1 MVLIVFVMVL
11 IALYWSTGKVHD
23 AKCTIRE
30 SLTRLHT
37 YSQEG
42 ELIIGEISSFVSTT
56 ADQMDFNEPPN
67 DMVYD
72 TPFVRTSHYQYALA
86 LAFAVEEINKN
97 LQFLPN
103 VTLGFHIRDIYM
115 NERESYRATMQ
126 LLSTK
131 NRFIPNY
138 KCDFRSNLIAVIG
151 GAEAKTSL
159 YIATVLSLYNIPQSH
174 SLRFLPHVDF
184 LQLAYASTSLMQEIF
199 SGVFMYQMVANEAQ
213 QYKGIL
219 QFILHFRWVWI
230 GLIVADDERGE
241 RCQRVMLP
249 LFSQNGICL
258 AFTAKIR
265 QALMITFEM
274 MTNGWQSYEKLMES
288 RADVVVLFGDTGS
301 ISYFRWALR
310 SFELELTTVKP
321 KGKVYI
327 MTIQMDF
334 ASYFYQRN
342 WDNTIFHGTI
352 GLTVHTQEP
361 PGFQQFLQRK
371 KPFGNKGDGFIR
383 EFWEQAFLCQFSDSR
398 VQMGFDKVCTG
409 QEKME
414 SLPGDVFEMSMTGT
428 SYSIYNAVYAIA
440 HALRDLSSSPG
451 GHRRKPKRTK
461 PNLFHRPSWQLH
473 HFLKRVSF
481 NNSAGETI
489 SFYPSGEANP
499 RYDIVNWHIFQN
511 RSFFKVKIGEV
522 HPEAPADQMLTIHEE
537 SITWNSW
544 FNNTKPLSVCTQS
557 CHPGSRKERKEGEP
571 FCCYD
576 CKQCPGGKIS
586 NWKDADDCF
595 QCSEGQYPN
604 DDQNGCLPKG
614 LNFLSYRETLG
625 IVLAVLSLSLSL
637 STSVVLGIFIKHQNT
652 PIVKANNRDLTYSLL
667 VSLLLCF
674 LSSLLFIGQPDQVT
688 CKLRQTAFGI
698 IFAVAVSS
706 VLAKTITVVL
716 VFMATKPG
724 SKIRSWVGKRLSN
737 AIILSSTLVQVSICM
752 IWLYTD
758 PPFPDVD
765 FHSLAVEIILKCNEG
780 SSNMFFYILGYMGFL
795 ALVCFTVAFL
805 ARNLPDT
812 FNEAKFITFSMLVFC
827 SVWVSFVPT
836 YLSTKGKYMVAVEI
850 FSILASSTGLLG
862 CIFLPKC
869 YVILL
874 RPELNDKKQLMRN
887 RKGRE
892 I

>member
-1 MVLIVFVMVL
+1 MVSFVFVMVL
-11 IALYWSTGKVHD
+11 TALYWSTGKVHD

-30 SLTRLHT
+30 SLARFHT

-42 ELIIGEISSFVSTT
+42 DLIIGGISSFVSTT
-56 ADQMDFNEPPN
+56 ADQMNFNEPPK
-67 DMVYD
+67 DMAYD
-72 TPFVRTSHYQYALA
+72 TPFIRTSYYQYALA
-86 LAFAVEEINKN
+86 LAFAVEEINEE
-97 LQFLPN
+97 LRLLPN

-138 KCDFRSNLIAVIG
+138 KCDFQSNLIAVIG

-159 YIATVLSLYNIPQSH
+159 YIAMVLSLYNIP
-174 SLRFLPHVDF
+174 
-184 LQLAYASTSLMQEIF
+184 QLAYASTSLMQEIF
-199 SGVFMYQMVANEAQ
+199 SGLFMYQMVANEAQ
-213 QYKGIL
+213 QYEGIL
-219 QFILHFRWVWI
+219 HFILHFRWVWI

-241 RCQRVMLP
+241 RFQRGMLP
-249 LFSQNGICL
+249 LFSQNGICS
-258 AFTAKIR
+258 AFT
-265 QALMITFEM
+265 QAIHQVSMITFDM
-274 MTNGWQSYEKLMES
+274 MKKGFQIYNTIMES

-301 ISYFRWALR
+301 ISFFRWILR
-310 SFELELTTVKP
+310 LFDLEFTTVKP

-327 MTIQMDF
+327 LTIQMDF
-334 ASYFYQRN
+334 TSFFYQRN
-342 WDNTIFHGTI
+342 WDNTMFHGTI
-352 GLTVHTQEP
+352 GFKVHTQEP
-361 PGFQQFLQRK
+361 PRFQQFLQHK

-383 EFWEQAFLCQFSDSR
+383 EFWEQAFLCQFSDAR

-451 GHRRKPKRTK
+451 GHRRMLKRKK

-489 SFYPSGEANP
+489 SFHPSGESNP
-499 RYDIVNWHIFQN
+499 RYDIVNWHVFQN
-511 RSFFKVKIGEV
+511 QSFFKVKIGEV

-537 SITWNSW
+537 SITWN
-544 FNNTKPLSVCTQS
+544 N
-557 CHPGSRKERKEGEP
+557 
-571 FCCYD
+571 
-576 CKQCPGGKIS
+576 
-586 NWKDADDCF
+586 ADDCF

-604 DDQNGCLPKG
+604 GDQNGCLPKG
-614 LNFLSYRETLG
+614 LNFLSYSEPLG
-625 IVLAVLSLSLSL
+625 IFLAILSLSLSL

-667 VSLLLCF
+667 ISLLLCF

-724 SKIRSWVGKRLSN
+724 SKMRSWVGKRLSN
-737 AIILSSTLVQVSICM
+737 AIILCSTLVQASICI

-780 SSNMFFYILGYMGFL
+780 SSNMLFYILGYMGFL

-874 RPELNDKKQLMRN
+874 RPELNDKKQLMRI

>member
-11 IALYWSTGKVHD
+11 ITLYWSTGKVHD

-30 SLTRLHT
+30 SLTRLHK
-37 YSQEG
+37 YYQEG
-42 ELIIGEISSFVSTT
+42 DLIIGGISSFVSTT
-56 ADQMDFNEPPN
+56 SDQMDFNEPPN
-67 DMVYD
+67 DMAYD

-97 LQFLPN
+97 LRLLPN

-159 YIATVLSLYNIPQSH
+159 YIATVLSLYNIPQ
-174 SLRFLPHVDF
+174 
-184 LQLAYASTSLMQEIF
+184 LAYASTSQMQEIF
-199 SGVFMYQMVANEAQ
+199 SGLFMYQMVANEAQ

-249 LFSQNGICL
+249 LFSWNGICL

-265 QALMITFEM
+265 QALMITFDM
-274 MTNGWQSYEKLMES
+274 MTNGWQSYEKVMES
-288 RADVVVLFGDTGS
+288 RADVVVLFGDTSS
-301 ISYFRWALR
+301 ISYVRWALR

-327 MTIQMDF
+327 LTIQMDF
-334 ASYFYQRN
+334 TSFFYQRN
-342 WDNTIFHGTI
+342 WDNTVLHGTI

-371 KPFGNKGDGFIR
+371 KPFEKKGDGFIR
-383 EFWEQAFLCQFSDSR
+383 EFWEQAFLCQFSDAR

-409 QEKME
+409 KEKME

-451 GHRRKPKRTK
+451 GHKRMLKRKI
-461 PNLFHRPSWQLH
+461 PNLFHQPSWQLH
-473 HFLKRVSF
+473 LFLKRVSF

-489 SFYPSGEANP
+489 SFDSSGEATTG
-499 RYDIVNWHIFQN
+499 YDIVNWHIFRN

-522 HPEAPADQMLTIHEE
+522 HPDAPADQMLTIHEE

-544 FNNTKPLSVCTQS
+544 FNN
-557 CHPGSRKERKEGEP
+557 
-571 FCCYD
+571 
-576 CKQCPGGKIS
+576 
-586 NWKDADDCF
+586 
-595 QCSEGQYPN
+595 CSEGQYPN

-614 LNFLSYRETLG
+614 LNFLSYSEPLG
-625 IVLAVLSLSLSL
+625 IVLAILSLSLSL
-637 STSVVLGIFIKHQNT
+637 STSVVLAIFIKHQNT

-674 LSSLLFIGQPDQVT
+674 LSALLFIGQPDQVT

-698 IFAVAVSS
+698 IFAVALSS

-737 AIILSSTLVQVSICM
+737 AIILSSTLVQASICM

-850 FSILASSTGLLG
+850 FSILASSAGLLG

-874 RPELNDKKQLMRN
+874 WPELNDKKQLMRI

>member
-37 YSQEG
+37 YYQEG
-42 ELIIGEISSFVSTT
+42 DLIIGEISSFVSTT
-56 ADQMDFNEPPN
+56 ADQMYFNEPPK
-67 DMVYD
+67 DMAYE
-72 TPFVRTSHYQYALA
+72 TPFVRTRHYQYALA

-97 LQFLPN
+97 LRLLPN

-138 KCDFRSNLIAVIG
+138 KCDFRSNLIAVVG

-159 YIATVLSLYNIPQSH
+159 YIATVLSLYNIPQ
-174 SLRFLPHVDF
+174 
-184 LQLAYASTSLMQEIF
+184 LAYASTSQMQETF
-199 SGVFMYQMVANEAQ
+199 SGLFMYQMVANEAQ

-219 QFILHFRWVWI
+219 QLILHFRWVWI

-249 LFSQNGICL
+249 LFAQNGICL

-265 QALMITFEM
+265 QALMVTFEM
-274 MTNGWQSYEKLMES
+274 MKNGLESYEKLMES
-288 RADVVVLFGDTGS
+288 RADVAVLFGDTGS
-301 ISYFRWALR
+301 ISYCRWALR
-310 SFELELTTVKP
+310 WFELEFSTVKP

-327 MTIQMDF
+327 LTIQMDF
-334 ASYFYQRN
+334 ASFFYQRD
-342 WDNTIFHGTI
+342 WDNTAHHGTI

-361 PGFQQFLQRK
+361 PGFKQFLQRK
-371 KPFGNKGDGFIR
+371 KPFETKGDGFIR
-383 EFWEQAFLCQFSDSR
+383 EFWEQAFLCQFSDAR

-451 GHRRKPKRTK
+451 GHRRMLNRTK
-461 PNLFHRPSWQLH
+461 PNLFHQPSWQ
-473 HFLKRVSF
+473 
-481 NNSAGETI
+481 
-489 SFYPSGEANP
+489 
-499 RYDIVNWHIFQN
+499 
-511 RSFFKVKIGEV
+511 
-522 HPEAPADQMLTIHEE
+522 
-537 SITWNSW
+537 
-544 FNNTKPLSVCTQS
+544 TKPLSICSES

-586 NWKDADDCF
+586 NRKDADDCF

-737 AIILSSTLVQVSICM
+737 AIILSSTLVQASICM

-765 FHSLAVEIILKCNEG
+765 FHSLVVEIILKCNEG

-795 ALVCFTVAFL
+795 SLVCFTVAFL

-874 RPELNDKKQLMRN
+874 RPELNDKKQLMRI

>member
-1 MVLIVFVMVL
+1 M
-11 IALYWSTGKVHD
+11 GNVHD

-30 SLTRLHT
+30 PLSDLHK
-37 YSQEG
+37 YYQDG
-42 ELIIGEISSFVSTT
+42 DLIIGGISSIIATT
-56 ADQMDFNEPPN
+56 ADQMDFKEPVN
-67 DMVYD
+67 DMAYD
-72 TPFVRTSHYQYALA
+72 MPFVRTSHYQYVMA
-86 LAFAVEEINKN
+86 LAFAVEEINEN
-97 LQFLPN
+97 LRLLPN
-103 VTLGFHIRDIYM
+103 VTLGFHIRDNYM
-115 NERESYRATMQ
+115 TERESYRATMQ

-138 KCDFRSNLIAVIG
+138 KCDFWSNLIAVVG

-159 YIATVLSLYNIPQSH
+159 YIATVLSIYNIPQ
-174 SLRFLPHVDF
+174 LT
-184 LQLAYASTSLMQEIF
+184 YGSTSLMQEIF
-199 SGVFMYQMVANEAQ
+199 SGIFMYRMVANEAQ

-219 QFILHFRWVWI
+219 HFILHFSWVWI
-230 GLIVADDERGE
+230 GLIVTDDERGE
-241 RCQRVMLP
+241 RFQQAMLP

-258 AFTAKIR
+258 AFTEKIR
-265 QALMITFEM
+265 QVSMIAYYFDMLKE
-274 MTNGWQSYEKLMES
+274 GWQSYETLMES
-288 RADVVVLFGDTGS
+288 RADVAVLFGDTGS
-301 ISYFRWALR
+301 ISYFRWALNF
-310 SFELELTTVKP
+310 FELEFSTVKP

-327 MTIQMDF
+327 LTIQMDF
-334 ASYFYQRN
+334 ASFFYQRN
-342 WDNTIFHGTI
+342 WDNTILHGTI
-352 GLTVHTQEP
+352 GLMVHTQEP

-371 KPFGNKGDGFIR
+371 KPFETKGDGFIR

-398 VQMGFDKVCTG
+398 VQMSFDKVCTG

-451 GHRRKPKRTK
+451 GHRRMLKRKK
-461 PNLFHRPSWQLH
+461 PNLFHLPSWQLH
-473 HFLKRVSF
+473 LFLKRVSF

-489 SFYPSGEANP
+489 SFDSSGEATTG
-499 RYDIVNWHIFQN
+499 YDIVNWHIFRN

-522 HPEAPADQMLTIHEE
+522 HPEAPANQMLTIHED
-537 SITWNSW
+537 SITWNNR
-544 FNNTKPLSVCTQS
+544 FNNTKPLSVCSES
-557 CHPGSRKERKEGEP
+557 CHPGSRKKRKEGEP

-576 CKQCPGGKIS
+576 CKHCPGGKIS
-586 NWKDADDCF
+586 NEKDADDCF

-614 LNFLSYRETLG
+614 LNFLSYSEPLG
-625 IVLAVLSLSLSL
+625 IVLAILSLSLSL

-674 LSSLLFIGQPDQVT
+674 LSALLFIGQPDQVT

-737 AIILSSTLVQVSICM
+737 AIILSSTLVQASICM

-805 ARNLPDT
+805 ARNLPNT

-874 RPELNDKKQLMRN
+874 RPELNDKKQLMRI